1 MTRRNL
7 VLACG
12 TASTIALT
20 AVAGVAVRAQ
30 TGASC
35 ESLSSLTLPNTTIT
49 MAQMVAAGSFVAPGR
64 GGAPGQPLTDL
75 PAFCRVQAT
84 LRPTADS
91 NIKME
96 LWLPAGR
103 LRQGSGA
110 PGSEWNG
117 KFRGTGNGGLGGGA
131 GVNANALANGVRR
144 GYATA
149 GNNTGHEGDSS
160 YALSHPEQIKDFG
173 YRSAHEM
180 TVASKA
186 IIKAFYGV
194 GPKFS
199 YMAEGGG
206 GTIAALSSAQRYPD
220 DYDIIA
226 VTGMSS
232 YLTRHTFGQMWI
244 WQATHK
250 DAASF
255 IPPAKYPVLHQAALN
270 ACDALDGIKDGVIGD
285 VAHCTFDP
293 SVTQCKGGGQTEGPD
308 CLTAPQVEAA
318 KKIYA
323 GPKNPRTGEEIY
335 SPLYPGS
342 ELGWGQLAGGD
353 VPLGIPV
360 EFFKYYVLRD
370 PNWDYR
376 TRPINFDGDVELS
389 NRPEIQPVNA
399 VDPDLRKF
407 FARGGKLLLVDGWAD
422 TAVPPKVAINYYNA
436 VVARLGAR
444 AVNESMRFFMVPG
457 MGHGPGT
464 GGAENVNFDALG
476 LIEQWKEK
484 GETPNELV
492 VAHFRDGMETGK
504 RLVCQYPHVAVY
516 KGSDSPE
523 DAKSYSCR

>member
-1 MTRRNL
+1 MTPRNL
-7 VLACG
+7 VLTCG
-12 TASTIALT
+12 AASILAAGAGIALQ
-20 AVAGVAVRAQ
+20 AQAG
-30 TGASC
+30 TSC
-35 ESLSSLTLPNTTIT
+35 QSLSTLTLPNTTIA
-49 MAQMVAAGSFVAPGR
+49 MAQMVAAGSFVAPAR
-64 GGAPGQPLTDL
+64 GGGPGQPLTDL

-84 LRPTADS
+84 LRPSADS

-96 LWLPAGR
+96 LWLPASAD
-103 LRQGSGA
+103 GSGA
-110 PGSEWNG
+110 GSRSVWNG

-131 GVNANALANGVRR
+131 GVGAGALANGVRR

-160 YALSHPEQIKDFG
+160 YAMSHPEQIKDFG

-186 IIKAFYGV
+186 IVKAFYGTA
-194 GPKFS
+194 PKFS

-220 DYDIIA
+220 DYDSIA
-226 VTGMSS
+226 ITGMSS

-255 IPPAKYPVLHQAALN
+255 IPTAKYPVLHQAALN

-285 VAHCTFDP
+285 VAHCSFDP
-293 SVTQCKGGGQTEGPD
+293 AVTQCKALDGPD
-308 CLTAPQVEAA
+308 CLTAAQVEAA

-360 EFFKYYVLRD
+360 EFFKYYVFRD
-370 PNWDYR
+370 PNWDYK

-399 VDPDLRKF
+399 VDPDLRRF

-436 VVARLGAR
+436 VVSRIGAR

-464 GGAENVNFDALG
+464 AGTENVNFDALS

-492 VAHFRDGMETGK
+492 VAHFKDGMETGK

-516 KGSDSPE
+516 KGGTPE
-523 DAKSYSCR
+523 DAKSYSCK

>member
-7 VLACG
+7 LRACG
-12 TASTIALT
+12 TASIALA
-20 AVAGVAVRAQ
+20 AVAGVALRAQ

-35 ESLSSLTLPNTTIT
+35 ESLSSLTLTNTTIT

-64 GGAPGQPLTDL
+64 GGGPGQPLTDL

-84 LRPTADS
+84 LRPTSDS

-96 LWLPAGR
+96 LWLPARRDLSTG
-103 LRQGSGA
+103 GG
-110 PGSEWNG
+110 GGWNG

-131 GVNANALANGVRR
+131 GVNANGLANGVRR

-160 YALSHPEQIKDFG
+160 YAMSHPEQIKDFG

-194 GPKFS
+194 APRLS

-220 DYDIIA
+220 DYDTIA

-232 YLTRHTFGQMWI
+232 YLTRHTFGQMWV

-285 VAHCTFDP
+285 VRRCTFDP
-293 SVTQCKGGGQTEGPD
+293 AVTLCKAGDAPD
-308 CLTAPQVEAA
+308 CLTAPQVDAA

-323 GPKNPRTGEEIY
+323 GPKNPRTGQEVY

-353 VPLGIPV
+353 APLGIPV
-360 EFFKYYVLRD
+360 EFFKYYVFRD
-370 PNWDYR
+370 PGWDYKA
-376 TRPINFDGDVELS
+376 RPINFDGDVELS

-399 VDPDLRKF
+399 VDPDLRRF
-407 FARGGKLLLVDGWAD
+407 FGRGGKLLLVDGWAD

-436 VVARLGAR
+436 VVATIGVR
-444 AVNESMRFFMVPG
+444 AAKASMRFFMVPG

-464 GGAENVNFDALG
+464 NGAENVNFDALS

-484 GETPNELV
+484 GEAPDQLIV
-492 VAHFRDGMETGK
+492 VHFKDGMETGT
-504 RLVCQYPHVAVY
+504 RLVCQYPQVAFY
-516 KGSDSPE
+516 KGNGSPE

>member
-1 MTRRNL
+1 MKPRNIGL
-7 VLACG
+7 IVAA
-12 TASTIALT
+12 ASIAL
-20 AVAGVAVRAQ
+20 G
-30 TGASC
+30 GAAEGATC

-49 MAQMVAAGSFVAPGR
+49 MAQTVAAGSLVAPGR
-64 GGAPGQPLTDL
+64 GGGPGQALADL

-84 LRPTADS
+84 LRPSADS

-96 LWLPAGR
+96 LWLPSAG
-103 LRQGSGA
+103 
-110 PGSEWNG
+110 WNG

-131 GVNANALANGVRR
+131 GVGAGALANGVRR

-180 TVASKA
+180 TVTSKA
-186 IIKAFYGV
+186 IIRAFYGTA
-194 GPKFS
+194 PTLS

-206 GTIAALSSAQRYPD
+206 GTIAALSSAQRYAD
-220 DYDIIA
+220 DYDTIA
-226 VTGMSS
+226 ITGMSS

-255 IPPAKYPVLHQAALN
+255 IPPAKYPVLHQAVLN
-270 ACDALDGIKDGVIGD
+270 ACDALDGIKDGVVGD
-285 VAHCTFDP
+285 VAHCKFDP
-293 SVTQCKGGGQTEGPD
+293 GVTECKAADGPD
-308 CLTAPQVEAA
+308 CLTPPQVEAA
-318 KKIYA
+318 RKIYA
-323 GPKNPRTGEEIY
+323 GPKNPRTGAEIY

-342 ELGWGQLAGGD
+342 ELSWGQLAGSD

-360 EFFKYYVLRD
+360 EFFKYYVFRD
-370 PNWDYR
+370 PNWDYK

-399 VDPDLRKF
+399 VDPDLKKF

-444 AVNESMRFFMVPG
+444 TVKESMRFFMVPG

-464 GGAENVNFDALG
+464 AGPENFNFDALT

-484 GETPNELV
+484 GVVPDELI
-492 VAHFRDGMETGK
+492 VAHFKDGMEVGK
-504 RLVCQYPHVAVY
+504 RLVCQYPQVATY
-516 KGSDSPE
+516 KGSGNPE
-523 DAKSYSCR
+523 DPKSYSCK

>member
-1 MTRRNL
+1 MHPRNL
-7 VLACG
+7 VLTSG
-12 TASTIALT
+12 TASILLA
-20 AVAGVAVRAQ
+20 AAAGVALRAQ
-30 TGASC
+30 VGTSC
-35 ESLSSLTLPNTTIT
+35 ERLSSLTLPNTTIT
-49 MAQMVAAGSFVAPGR
+49 MAQMVAAGSFVAPAR
-64 GGAPGQPLTDL
+64 GGGPGQPLTDL

-96 LWLPAGR
+96 LWLPASAD
-103 LRQGSGA
+103 GSGGA
-110 PGSEWNG
+110 SRGVWNG

-131 GVNANALANGVRR
+131 GVGAGALANGVRR
-144 GYATA
+144 RYATA

-160 YALSHPEQIKDFG
+160 YAMSHPEQIKDFG

-186 IIKAFYGV
+186 IVKAFYGV
-194 GPKFS
+194 APTLS

-206 GTIAALSSAQRYPD
+206 GTIAALSAAQRYPD
-220 DYDIIA
+220 DYDTIA

-293 SVTQCKGGGQTEGPD
+293 AVTLCKESRGDGPD

-318 KKIYA
+318 RKIYA
-323 GPKNPRTGEEIY
+323 GPRNPRTGEEIY
-335 SPLYPGS
+335 SPLFPGS
-342 ELGWGQLAGGD
+342 ELGWEQLAGGD

-360 EFFKYYVLRD
+360 EFFKYYVFRD
-370 PNWDYR
+370 PNWDYK

-399 VDPDLRKF
+399 VDPDLRRF
-407 FARGGKLLLVDGWAD
+407 FARGGRLLLVDGWAD
-422 TAVPPKVAINYYNA
+422 TSVPPKVAINYYNA
-436 VVARLGAR
+436 VVAKVGAR
-444 AVNESMRFFMVPG
+444 GVKESMRFFMVPG

-464 GGAENVNFDALG
+464 TGAENVNFDALSV
-476 LIEQWKEK
+476 IERWKEK
-484 GETPNELV
+484 GETPDQLV
-492 VAHFRDGMETGK
+492 VAHFKDGMEAGN
-504 RLVCQYPHVAVY
+504 RLVCQYPHVAMY
-516 KGSDSPE
+516 KGSGSPE